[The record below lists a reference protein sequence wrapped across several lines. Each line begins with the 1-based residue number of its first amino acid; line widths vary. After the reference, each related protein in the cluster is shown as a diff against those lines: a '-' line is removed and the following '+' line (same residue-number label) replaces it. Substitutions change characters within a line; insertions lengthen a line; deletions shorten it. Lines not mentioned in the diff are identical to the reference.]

1 MGLSNTMIKVL
12 LVIAIAIICVLAL
25 YGLILWSAKSES
37 KLRKEQEYDLWVR
50 HSKGYTA
57 SNEQIVTLD
66 WRTVLSLYAVNPE
79 RWSIENII
87 QCRSDED
94 RIYTILLSYDDY
106 LLYRTWREEKKQEE
120 RDNKEREAIRDILK
134 CGRRDIERLRESIEE
149 DLKKVEDTTN
159 EIKERL
165 EKD

>member
-1 MGLSNTMIKVL
+1 MIKIIL
-12 LVIAIAIICVLAL
+12 TIAATVIILIAFWYLMIP
-25 YGLILWSAKSES
+25 YSN
-37 KLRKEQEYDLWVR
+37 KEQKKEEYDWWIR

-79 RWSIENII
+79 RWSIETII

-106 LLYRTWREEKKQEE
+106 LLYMAWREEKEQEE
-120 RDNKEREAIRDILK
+120 RDNKEREAIKNILK
-134 CGRRDIERLRESIEE
+134 CGQRDIERFRESIEE
-149 DLKKVEDTTN
+149 DFKKVEDTTN

-165 EKD
+165 EKE

>member
-1 MGLSNTMIKVL
+1 MDAVMIKVIL
-12 LVIAIAIICVLAL
+12 AIVAIIII
-25 YGLILWSAKSES
+25 LIAFWYFMIPYCAK
-37 KLRKEQEYDLWVR
+37 KQKKEDYDWWIR

-79 RWSIENII
+79 RWSIETII

-106 LLYRTWREEKKQEE
+106 LLYMAWREEKKQEE
-120 RDNKEREAIRDILK
+120 RDNKEREAIKDILN
-134 CGRRDIERLRESIEE
+134 CGQRDIERLRESIEE

-165 EKD
+165 EKE